1 MRGKSL
7 GIRCILFAFV
17 FLAASINRCRVAV
30 AEEQNNEA
38 PECVQNVEDPSGYFI
53 ATADRLKAKD
63 KEMLELAR
71 EAANDFSRLL
81 EKAVNEGIKTKEEI
95 FSTLYFP
102 IFPET
107 YPPTFNTFYDDYTD
121 SVTTPAEDEYLARDN
136 RLLYLAMVDRNGYV
150 PSHNSEFSKVIT
162 GNQESD
168 SHYHRSK
175 RIFNDIVGF
184 SAARN
189 TNPFLLQN
197 YHRDTGEIIADLSVP
212 VMVFGRHW
220 GAVRCGYKR
229 EE

>member
-1 MRGKSL
+1 MRVNIL
-7 GIRCILFAFV
+7 DIRYILFAFV
-17 FLAASINRCRVAV
+17 FLATSTNRYCVAV
-30 AEEQNNEA
+30 TEEQNNEA
-38 PECVQNVEDPSGYFI
+38 PEYVQNIEDSNGYFVV
-53 ATADRLKAKD
+53 TADKLKAKD
-63 KEMLELAR
+63 KEILALVR
-71 EAANDFSRLL
+71 KAAHDFSRLL

-102 IFPET
+102 VFPET

-121 SVTTPAEDEYLARDN
+121 RVITPIEDEYLARDN

-189 TNPFLLQN
+189 TSPFLLQN
-197 YHRDTGEIIADLSVP
+197 YPRDTGEIIADLSVP
-212 VMVFGRHW
+212 VVVFGRHW